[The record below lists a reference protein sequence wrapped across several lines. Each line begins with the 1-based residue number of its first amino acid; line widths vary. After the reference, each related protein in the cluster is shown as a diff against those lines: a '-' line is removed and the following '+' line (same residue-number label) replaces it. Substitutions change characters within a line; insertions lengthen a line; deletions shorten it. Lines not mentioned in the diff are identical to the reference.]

1 MCEGLTLADV
11 VTLGKE
17 LFLFFAPPALCAA
30 AAVVGAGG
38 SGDAAGAESGCVCV
52 RVHFGMNGSL
62 LVNSTHRYA
71 GKTQPALELQL
82 SRSHPPSAC
91 IACLPRHWVARSD
104 SLSAPTCV
112 RTPPSTGA
120 AGTSC
125 ESTRAQPASG
135 ARARRGST
143 LASCMPKTC
152 APARSTRTRRRPLSW
167 RTEPAA
173 DAKSPCSWTR
183 SSTRRSCR
191 AAETSSRMATH
202 SQKSSM

>member
-11 VTLGKE
+11 ATLGKE

-30 AAVVGAGG
+30 AAGAGG
-38 SGDAAGAESGCVCV
+38 GGGSAVSDSGCVCL

-82 SRSHPPSAC
+82 SRSQPSPSAC
-91 IACLPRHWVARSD
+91 IACLLRHWVARYG
-104 SLSAPTCV
+104 SLSA
-112 RTPPSTGA
+112 RMRARPSARTGA
-120 AGTSC
+120 TGTSC

-167 RTEPAA
+167 RTAQGA
-173 DAKSPCSWTR
+173 NAKSPCS
-183 SSTRRSCR
+183 
-191 AAETSSRMATH
+191 
-202 SQKSSM
+202 